1 MKNFIL
7 SLSQD
12 KNKQGSVTPLAKPI
26 VPILVQ
32 SSPLKEFLSTHVM
45 LGAASQENKATP
57 MSKFGLTPR
66 TKALYAFGESPGGV
80 LDSINKVTGKRH
92 IDYDESQDP
101 GASKRYAK
109 TPSSIMD
116 KIIGNVA
123 GGGKESDHSKPRKH
137 LFYFTSKLTS

>member
-12 KNKQGSVTPLAKPI
+12 KNKQGSATPLAKPI
-26 VPILVQ
+26 VPPLVQ
-32 SSPLKEFLSTHVM
+32 SSPLKEFLSAHLM

-57 MSKFGLTPR
+57 SMSKFGLTPR

-80 LDSINKVTGKRH
+80 LDSINKVTSKRH

-101 GASKRYAK
+101 GVSKRYAK

-116 KIIGNVA
+116 KIIGNV
-123 GGGKESDHSKPRKH
+123 GGKESDHSKPRK
-137 LFYFTSKLTS
+137 LYFAFKLTLS